1 MASSEKS
8 SSPAP
13 GRRGAKTGSNVAK
26 RTIPA
31 QLEADAPARV
41 ELEADAP
48 ADAPAKAAVEAAVPS
63 TVAVEAAVPSAV
75 AVEAAVPSAV
85 AVEAAV
91 PSTVAVEADA
101 PATVDSGA
109 GMPGPSFHPGVALNA
124 WRLTLAP
131 ALRVQQ
137 EALNAI
143 ERFGRYH
150 YSFAGDCLEWGL
162 AQARASLV
170 FGTPAEQVASQTT
183 LAVQFGEKLQG
194 RVREFVNLASDTR
207 ASFGN
212 CWGK

>member
-41 ELEADAP
+41 DLE

-63 TVAVEAAVPSAV
+63 TVAVEAAAPSTV
-75 AVEAAVPSAV
+75 AA
-85 AVEAAV
+85 EAAV

>member
-41 ELEADAP
+41 DLE

-63 TVAVEAAVPSAV
+63 TVAVEAAAPSTV
-75 AVEAAVPSAV
+75 AA
-85 AVEAAV
+85 EAAV

-131 ALRVQQ
+131 ALRVQL

-162 AQARASLV
+162 AQARASLDV
-170 FGTPAEQVASQTT
+170 GTPAEQVASHAT

-207 ASFGN
+207 ASFSN

>member
-1 MASSEKS
+1 MVNSEKS

-13 GRRGAKTGSNVAK
+13 VGRRGTKAGSNVAT

-31 QLEADAPARV
+31 

-48 ADAPAKAAVEAAVPS
+48 TA
-63 TVAVEAAVPSAV
+63 
-75 AVEAAVPSAV
+75 
-85 AVEAAV
+85 
-91 PSTVAVEADA
+91 
-101 PATVDSGA
+101 VDSEAGTPGLNYDPGGA
-109 GMPGPSFHPGVALNA
+109 LDA
-124 WRLTLAP
+124 WRLALAP
-131 ALRVQQ
+131 ALRAQQ

-150 YSFAGDCLEWGL
+150 YSFAGDCLEWGV
-162 AQARASLV
+162 AQVRASLA
-170 FGTPAEQVASQTT
+170 FGTPAEQVTSQTT

-207 ASFGN
+207 ASFSN